1 MIKTQDLEELYQVN
15 MQNFVDMR
23 DEDRADKKPAAVN
36 QILPAMGSSLQ
47 RPIDTKKAKK
57 LLKDDS
63 TAASNAAALQGMEA
77 SLNRIVVAAT
87 KKQRLEGLKLQ
98 YDVFKVLG
106 DIEEA
111 RAMAEQIRDLNSNN
125 TRTEEVVPEEEV

>member
-1 MIKTQDLEELYQVN
+1 
-15 MQNFVDMR
+15 MR

-47 RPIDTKKAKK
+47 RPIGTKKAKK

-77 SLNRIVVAAT
+77 SLNRIAVAAT

-98 YDVFKVLG
+98 YDVFKDLG

-111 RAMAEQIRDLNSNN
+111 RAVAEQIRDLNSNN
-125 TRTEEVVPEEEV
+125 TRTEEVVPEEDV